1 MIRFFLYL
9 IIFWI
14 AYEVVKRLIGFLAS
28 SSEHKNQ
35 NSIHT
40 ENTRRNKT
48 EYKNVEDAEFTEIK
62 SQDNKKKNS

>member
-14 AYEVVKRLIGFLAS
+14 AYQIIRRVIRFLTPS
-28 SSEHKNQ
+28 SPG
-35 NSIHT
+35 SIH
-40 ENTRRNKT
+40 EQNTRRNKA

-62 SQDNKKKNS
+62 SEDNKKKDN

>member
-14 AYEVVKRLIGFLAS
+14 AYEVVKRLISFLAS
-28 SSEHKNQ
+28 SSEQKNG
-35 NSIHT
+35 NRVHT
-40 ENTRRNKT
+40 ENIKRNKT

-62 SQDNKKKNS
+62 SEDNKKKDS

>member
-14 AYEVVKRLIGFLAS
+14 AYEIVKRLIGFLMS
-28 SSEHKNQ
+28 PSKENPIHTQ
-35 NSIHT
+35 NS
-40 ENTRRNKT
+40 RRNKT

-62 SQDNKKKNS
+62 SEDNKKKDS